1 MISMKVYLAVI
12 TTKDVYSNLYKSVR
26 AEDIRSAR
34 VLIAEKLSRSG
45 YQDARLYEEGYS
57 NKGYTVKFVGSIGA
71 YPRPWYT
78 VGTKKEK
85 HRLYSYA
92 GKKGSII

>member
-1 MISMKVYLAVI
+1 MKVYLAVI
-12 TTKDVYSNLYKSVR
+12 ATKDVYSNLYKYVR
-26 AEDIRSAR
+26 AEDIRSVR

-45 YQDARLYEEGYS
+45 YQDAKLYEEKFEKGQVVYS
-57 NKGYTVKFVGSIGA
+57 LVSRVGV
-71 YPRPWYT
+71 YPKPWYT

-92 GKKGSII
+92 GKKGSIT

>member
-1 MISMKVYLAVI
+1 MKVYLAVI
-12 TTKDVYSNLYKSVR
+12 TTKDVYSNLYKYVR

-45 YQDARLYEEGYS
+45 YQDAKLYDEKFEKGQVVYS
-57 NKGYTVKFVGSIGA
+57 LVGRVGV
-71 YPRPWYT
+71 YPKPWYT